1 MGGSSS
7 GGSIAPLSEET
18 YPHKLRLLEEA
29 QHIPLERWKAPTVLA
44 WLEVTLGMPQYGAL
58 CAENVRSGKV
68 LLELSDHELESGL
81 GIVHPMHRKKLRL
94 AIEELREPRLCRY
107 PTIATLSHNWVA
119 RDWLT
124 DLGLPHYAE
133 SFAAQL
139 VDGRVLDT
147 LTKKELEK
155 QLGVH
160 RKFHQA
166 SIIHGI
172 HLLRIVRFDRR
183 VLQER
188 RRAVELRDDDPVVWT
203 NHRWV
208 RWARAIDLGEYAD
221 NLTDSGVH
229 GGLVVLESTFT
240 ADTMATALG
249 IPSSKSIIRRHLATE
264 LETLVLPQR
273 RQLEE
278 AARCA
283 KIERRRQEKL
293 GSGGSLGRTFSRNG
307 APNQEKDKR
316 RSSLRTQLP
325 VPDTTGCP
333 RHNCLP
339 QTEELSTPDT
349 RIVCFRHTHCLL
361 QTQELSA
368 SDTRIVYSRH
378 KNCLLQT
385 QELCTPDTRIVYSRH
400 KNCLLQTKE
409 LSAPDTR
416 IVYSRQKN
424 CLLQTQEL
432 SLQTKELPT
441 PDTKIVCSRQN
452 NCLLQT
458 QLPCLSRL

>member
-1 MGGSSS
+1 M
-7 GGSIAPLSEET
+7 SEET

-29 QHIPLERWKAPTVLA
+29 QHIPLERWKAPT
-44 WLEVTLGMPQYGAL
+44 
-58 CAENVRSGKV
+58 V

-107 PTIATLSHNWVA
+107 PVIATLSHTWVA
-119 RDWLT
+119 NEWLT

-133 SFAAQL
+133 AFAAQL

-208 RWARAIDLGEYAD
+208 RWARAIDLGEYAE

-249 IPSSKSIIRRHLATE
+249 IPSSKTIIRRHLATE

-273 RQLEE
+273 YLEE

-283 KIERRRQEKL
+283 KLERRRQEKQ

-307 APNQEKDKR
+307 AACPDKR
-316 RSSLRTQLP
+316 RSSL
-325 VPDTTGCP
+325 
-333 RHNCLP
+333 
-339 QTEELSTPDT
+339 
-349 RIVCFRHTHCLL
+349 
-361 QTQELSA
+361 
-368 SDTRIVYSRH
+368 
-378 KNCLLQT
+378 
-385 QELCTPDTRIVYSRH
+385 
-400 KNCLLQTKE
+400 
-409 LSAPDTR
+409 
-416 IVYSRQKN
+416 
-424 CLLQTQEL
+424 
-432 SLQTKELPT
+432 
-441 PDTKIVCSRQN
+441 
-452 NCLLQT
+452 
-458 QLPCLSRL
+458 